1 MNFLLAA
8 TFKNHTLLIYRSCLH
23 TVSLLYLTVQRNNR
37 EEPHRGLDPACPVFF
52 ALEHRTKDIMMQSI
66 NLAVNFVA
74 LYYRFTF
81 VYVMM
86 SGMYIGVM
94 HSFTLY
100 IKS

>member
-1 MNFLLAA
+1 
-8 TFKNHTLLIYRSCLH
+8 
-23 TVSLLYLTVQRNNR
+23 
-37 EEPHRGLDPACPVFF
+37 
-52 ALEHRTKDIMMQSI
+52 MMQSI